1 MLDNQI
7 LLSWIQVPE
16 AFDEG
21 LAITLVGYSIVFS
34 ALVVLYFF
42 FNTVSKVLNIKL
54 RNRLRREGK
63 PELAEL
69 PEITGEETA
78 AISMAIYLF
87 NELHDE
93 ESNVITIKRVSAAY
107 SPWSAK
113 SQTVSRFQDKIR

>member
-1 MLDNQI
+1 MVNNQL
-7 LLSWIQVPE
+7 LLSIIQVPE
-16 AFDEG
+16 SIHEG
-21 LAITLVGYSIVFS
+21 VIITVVGYSIVFS
-34 ALVVLYFF
+34 ALVILFFF
-42 FNTVSKVLNIKL
+42 FNSFSKVLNIKL
-54 RNRLRREGK
+54 KNRLRKEGK

-69 PEITGEETA
+69 PVITGEETA
-78 AISMAIYLF
+78 AISMALYLY

>member
-16 AFDEG
+16 AFNEG

-34 ALVVLYFF
+34 ALVTLYFVF
-42 FNTVSKVLNIKL
+42 HYISKILTINFK
-54 RNRLRREGK
+54 NRLRKEGK
-63 PELAEL
+63 AELAEL
-69 PEITGEETA
+69 PVITGEETA
-78 AISMAIYLF
+78 AISMALYLY